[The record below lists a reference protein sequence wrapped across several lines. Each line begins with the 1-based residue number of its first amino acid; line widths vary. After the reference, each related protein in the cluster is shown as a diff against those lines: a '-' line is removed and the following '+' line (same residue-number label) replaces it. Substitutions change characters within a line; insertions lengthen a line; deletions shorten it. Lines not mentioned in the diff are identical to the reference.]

1 MSSFAINGR
10 IVPDGPEDFIALV
23 HARPAAEPGSSV
35 SETRRQRVH
44 ANEDA
49 RMRVL
54 ELVATLAREIHRRG
68 DHVSEVEI
76 E

>member
-10 IVPDGPEDFIALV
+10 IVPDGPDDFIALV
-23 HARPAAEPGSSV
+23 HVRPAQESPESAP
-35 SETRRQRVH
+35 ETRRQRIH
-44 ANEDA
+44 AGEDA
-49 RMRVL
+49 RLRVL
-54 ELVATLAREIHRRG
+54 ELVATLAREIRRRG